1 MKILKTAECKRLLKC
16 SEEKSGLFESDRK
29 LFHSQS
35 ECIISWHFLFIHVED
50 KQIFFAFIE

>member
-16 SEEKSGLFESDRK
+16 SEEKSGLFVSDRK

-35 ECIISWHFLFIHVED
+35 EYIIS
-50 KQIFFAFIE
+50 